1 MRLPAKKII
10 LCLWLIAITAAVW
23 HTPGARARA
32 QSGRRPPAGAPAIT
46 AAPATQDNS
55 WEEMLKEWEN
65 FNRENVSRVV
75 AFRVLEKY
83 LPAGAKV
90 TSGYRSAQDQLNLI
104 RKFAQRYNSAHPS
117 DQIPLPA
124 RMEVKDEASWDAT
137 LRELRARGFIINAP
151 TATPHSTDDAVF
163 DLAGADLQK
172 IIEGCR
178 AAERAGKIRFR
189 SPPLRESQNRAVHL
203 DVAWIA
209 PDAFKDYGS
218 GPAAAPGE
226 SPEDA
231 RKRADLSRLDTL
243 LDKEGDPKKRIDYLN
258 SKIALWDPLK
268 NPDEIR
274 RLRDE
279 IARENEQIKQYKDLD
294 DKRKAIEEMAEA
306 ARQENFDEAAR
317 LVTIYEPRFQD
328 DPQVAPKVKLVKTAV
343 LVDQVVGILSRN
355 EEGKYDRAEQMIN
368 DALALSPS
376 HTQATNL
383 KAELLARRQAGRT
396 KWIAIL
402 VFVAFLV
409 AGIVFLLYRWKRQP
423 VVEGGEWLLE
433 VIDGPADEVGR
444 VHQLADQETRIGS
457 REGKSDIVIS
467 DERGFISGAHC
478 LIAQAERGIYVK
490 DLSRNGTR
498 VNGKWLDAENVK
510 WLRDGDQI
518 ALADA
523 AVLQVRRR

>member
-1 MRLPAKKII
+1 VLLLA
-10 LCLWLIAITAAVW
+10 IAAATW
-23 HTPGARARA
+23 HSPGPRVGA
-32 QSGRRPPAGAPAIT
+32 QSGRRPSTTLPSTP
-46 AAPATQDNS
+46 AAPIPQDNS
-55 WEEMLKEWEN
+55 WEEMLAEWEN

-75 AFRVLEKY
+75 AFRILEKY

-104 RKFAQRYNSAHPS
+104 RKFAQRYNAAHHY

-124 RMEVKDEASWDAT
+124 RMEINNEASWDAP

-151 TATPHSTDDAVF
+151 TATPHSSDDAVF
-163 DLAGADLQK
+163 DLAGADLQQ
-172 IIEGCR
+172 IIAGCR

-189 SPPLRESQNRAVHL
+189 NPPLPEPKNRAVHL

-209 PDAFKDYGS
+209 PDAFNQYGS

-231 RKRADLSRLDTL
+231 RKRTDLSRLDSL

-279 IARENEQIKQYKDLD
+279 IVRENEQIEKYKERE
-294 DKRKAIEEMAEA
+294 DKRKAIEEMAAA
-306 ARQENFDEAAR
+306 ARQENYEEASR
-317 LVTIYEPRFQD
+317 LVAINEQRFPD
-328 DPQVAPKVKLVKTAV
+328 DPQVAPRIKLAKTAIFV
-343 LVDQVVGILSRN
+343 EQAVGILSRN
-355 EEGKYDRAEQMIN
+355 DEGKYDQAEQMIGE
-368 DALALSPS
+368 ALALTPG
-376 HTQATNL
+376 HPQASNL
-383 KAELLARRQAGRT
+383 KAELEARRQAVRGRL
-396 KWIAIL
+396 IAIL
-402 VFVAFLV
+402 VFVLLV
-409 AGIVFLLYRWKRQP
+409 IAAIAVLLYRWKRQP
-423 VVEGGEWLLE
+423 TGEGGEWTLE

-444 VHQLADQETRIGS
+444 VHHLADRETWIGS
-457 REGKSDIVIS
+457 REDKADIVIS

-478 LIAQAERGIYVK
+478 LIGQAERGIYVK
-490 DLSRNGTR
+490 DQSRNGTR
-498 VNGKWLDAENVK
+498 VNGKWLDDDENVR
-510 WLRDGDQI
+510 WLREGDQI
-518 ALADA
+518 ALADV